1 MNYQDEVRIDRQAA
15 PTGAD
20 DGAGVVDTS
29 RREIN

>member
-1 MNYQDEVRIDRQAA
+1 VHDEDEGGVDRQATA
-15 PTGAD
+15 GTAD